1 MAGSTDM
8 RLQVPGAGQESHAV
22 TAEDMLVKG
31 LQAGN
36 AEAWEYFSRC
46 YEPAMLDA
54 IRRALGRA
62 GRSEDE
68 VDRMAQFVRWQ
79 LLQCPQVL
87 AAFDPQRGTLTA
99 FLVALARRT
108 VRYQLRK
115 PRRRKIRQ
123 RALRVDV
130 VQPPVWDGLD
140 NVQLGECAAIL
151 SRRDRVFFWF
161 MLDCQANENCR
172 LTPCERQQWHRIF
185 VQIRSH
191 LARQRAD

>member
-1 MAGSTDM
+1 M
-8 RLQVPGAGQESHAV
+8 RPQFPGAGQESHTG
-22 TAEDMLVKG
+22 TAEETLVKG
-31 LQAGN
+31 LQAGD
-36 AEAWEYFSRC
+36 AEAWECFSKTC
-46 YEPAMLDA
+46 EPAMLDA

-68 VDRMAQFVRWQ
+68 VDRMAQFVRWR
-79 LLQCPQVL
+79 LLQRPQVL

-99 FLVALARRT
+99 FLVAIARRT
-108 VRYQLRK
+108 VHYHLRK

-123 RALRVDV
+123 RALRADV
-130 VQPPVWDGLD
+130 VQPPVWDGVD
-140 NVQLGECAAIL
+140 NVQLRECAAIL
-151 SRRDRVFFWF
+151 SPRDRVFFWF

-191 LARQRAD
+191 LAHQRAD